1 MAKNSLFSSVSR
13 GLATVTLLVIAVP
26 ASLASAAGFFGRGWW
41 LFDVLASFRP
51 QFFVILLLAGI
62 AYGTLVSWTGG
73 GIFLVMA
80 AANAFVLAPLFF
92 GSPATAEGVERL
104 EIITFNVQA
113 DARNRVEVMA
123 WLEDNPADVV
133 VLVVSS
139 IEWEEAARRADL
151 PYEIYAGPLPDRS
164 FGITVLALDAR
175 NVESHDIDG
184 DQIVQFTVDF
194 PGHGP
199 VTILAIHPQ
208 APVTPAAAAANELL
222 LVATGTMAAQV
233 EGSVV
238 VVGDLNT
245 TPWSARYRDL
255 MKRGQLES
263 SSTGFGIQPTWPA
276 NIGVASIPIDHLL
289 HSADLTTTDR
299 EVGPDLGSDHYPV
312 IIRLAPAADEIDAA
326 NRP

>member
-1 MAKNSLFSSVSR
+1 MAKNSLFSSVTR
-13 GLATVTLLVIAVP
+13 GLTTVILLIVAVP

-73 GIFLVMA
+73 GIFLVLA
-80 AANAFVLAPLFF
+80 AANALVLAPSVL
-92 GSPATAEGVERL
+92 GSPAPAVGVDRL

-113 DARNRVEVMA
+113 DARNRAEVMT
-123 WLEDNPADVV
+123 WLEENPADVV
-133 VLVVSS
+133 VLVESS
-139 IEWEEAARRADL
+139 IEWEEAAERADL
-151 PYEIYAGPLPDRS
+151 PYEISAGPLPDRS
-164 FGITVLALDAR
+164 FGITVLARDAR

-184 DQIVQFTVDF
+184 DQIVEFTVDF

-199 VTILAIHPQ
+199 VTIFAIHPQ
-208 APVTPAAAAANELL
+208 APVTPAAAAANGRLL
-222 LVATGTMAAQV
+222 AATGTMAAQAA
-233 EGSVV
+233 GSVV

-263 SSTGFGIQPTWPA
+263 STKGFGIQPTWPT
-276 NIGVASIPIDHLL
+276 NIGLASIPIDHLL

-299 EVGPDLGSDHYPV
+299 IVGPDLGSDHYPV
-312 IIRLAPAADEIDAA
+312 IIRLAPAAERNDAA
-326 NRP
+326 GGR